1 MTQTKQATTETKPT
15 TQKNLTPAQVFKREL
30 GMYEKTLVKLLEG
43 NGVSVDKFMMVVDN
57 AVRKV
62 PALLNVDRKTL
73 FASVLTAAEMGL
85 EPNTPMGLS
94 YLIPFKNQCQ
104 FIIGYQGVIH
114 MLYRNDRI
122 QKIMCEVVREN
133 DDFDRSIGDDMH
145 WKFKYKPATGDRGK
159 WIGIFAI
166 IHLKD
171 SVPLFQ
177 YMTLA
182 ELEEI
187 KACSQ
192 NPGLYGSAKDPQ
204 MWMYKKAVIKQ
215 CAKLAPREKRIANAL
230 NLDSAIEGGASIT
243 LDSDGRVIVNDKRQG
258 NERYA
263 NKASDLQNIFGGGEF
278 VDYENVE

>member
-104 FIIGYQGVIH
+104 FGNPTMPHLIPMVYWFSGLRVCKRF
-114 MLYRNDRI
+114 LTRSAP
-122 QKIMCEVVREN
+122 CSS
-133 DDFDRSIGDDMH
+133 SIGMSS
-145 WKFKYKPATGDRGK
+145 AASRN
-159 WIGIFAI
+159 
-166 IHLKD
+166 LSRSVVS
-171 SVPLFQ
+171 SVPPARFS
-177 YMTLA
+177 T
-182 ELEEI
+182 
-187 KACSQ
+187 
-192 NPGLYGSAKDPQ
+192 
-204 MWMYKKAVIKQ
+204 
-215 CAKLAPREKRIANAL
+215 
-230 NLDSAIEGGASIT
+230 
-243 LDSDGRVIVNDKRQG
+243 
-258 NERYA
+258 
-263 NKASDLQNIFGGGEF
+263 
-278 VDYENVE
+278 